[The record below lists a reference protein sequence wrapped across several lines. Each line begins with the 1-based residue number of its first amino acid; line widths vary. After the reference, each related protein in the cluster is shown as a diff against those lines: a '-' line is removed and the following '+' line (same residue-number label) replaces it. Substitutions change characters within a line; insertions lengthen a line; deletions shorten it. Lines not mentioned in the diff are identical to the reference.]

1 MAEIDESAVY
11 ERLEERAKARDCKLL
26 VRRVGD
32 DGPWEAC
39 FVWSLG
45 DMEPQVRMRAEGRTR
60 LTAMDALE
68 EKSEADYLPPGD
80 VLEEEAEADDLPSG

>member
-1 MAEIDESAVY
+1 MAEIDESAVH
-11 ERLEERAKARDCKLL
+11 ERLEELANARDCKLI

-45 DMEPQVRMRAEGRTR
+45 DMEPQVRLRGEGHTR

-68 EKSEADYLPPGD
+68 EKSEADYLPRSSP
-80 VLEEEAEADDLPSG
+80 